1 MTVPLKPGH
10 KACVILSSLTIQCC
24 HSWRQYRL
32 LAMPFTERGSIR
44 DSIPNSEIDSELSF
58 TTSNQLVMA
67 NYDIYCTSAQD
78 SDLAEKMQEKKT
90 GLGIRSF
97 QKNGT
102 IFAFFSVFL

>member
-1 MTVPLKPGH
+1 
-10 KACVILSSLTIQCC
+10 
-24 HSWRQYRL
+24 
-32 LAMPFTERGSIR
+32 MPFTERGSIR

-97 QKNGT
+97 QKNVT
-102 IFAFFSVFL
+102 IFAFFSVLL